1 MRLPKDLRLSKQL
14 LLAASVFVSCVAGT
28 AFAQESKYDKP
39 VDLKPIVPPVFLL
52 PPSSQINP
60 RSFGGNQTPYT
71 TAPLQKSDAPS
82 TQQAPGLRFTI
93 PRPVTER

>member
-1 MRLPKDLRLSKQL
+1 MRLSKHM
-14 LLAASVFVSCVAGT
+14 LAVCVVLSVAAGP
-28 AFAQESKYDKP
+28 AFAQEGKYDKP
-39 VDLKPIVPPVFLL
+39 VDLKPIVPPVFTL

-93 PRPVTER
+93 PRPITER